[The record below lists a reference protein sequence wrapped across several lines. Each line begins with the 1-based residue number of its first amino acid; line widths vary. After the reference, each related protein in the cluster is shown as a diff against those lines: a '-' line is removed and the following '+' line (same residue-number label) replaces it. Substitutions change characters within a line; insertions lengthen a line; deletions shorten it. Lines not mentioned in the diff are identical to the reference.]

1 MSAGEETVENQPQF
15 TAIMQVCYKYSTRLQ
30 DLAKGLGVPLLSFR
44 ALGVCNMLRDN
55 TVGEQNER
63 RAWFKIYYQI
73 LILVPLNVF
82 V

>member
-1 MSAGEETVENQPQF
+1 MLQ
-15 TAIMQVCYKYSTRLQ
+15 ITRLQ
-30 DLAKGLGVPLLSFR
+30 DLAIGLGVPLLSFR
-44 ALGVCNMLRDN
+44 GLGVCNMLRDN